1 MEEIGDRRFP
11 LSNMDELIHVEGLS
25 YMAEISNVDELTP
38 YGRVM
43 SCHSWR
49 RLPIWARQMTNDKF
63 TDMGEAMRC
72 HVSYV
77 LYGIMNNEETYDL

>member
-1 MEEIGDRRFP
+1 MEETSDMGK
-11 LSNMDELIHVEGLS
+11 
-25 YMAEISNVDELTP
+25 
-38 YGRVM
+38 
-43 SCHSWR
+43 
-49 RLPIWARQMTNDKF
+49 TNDKF